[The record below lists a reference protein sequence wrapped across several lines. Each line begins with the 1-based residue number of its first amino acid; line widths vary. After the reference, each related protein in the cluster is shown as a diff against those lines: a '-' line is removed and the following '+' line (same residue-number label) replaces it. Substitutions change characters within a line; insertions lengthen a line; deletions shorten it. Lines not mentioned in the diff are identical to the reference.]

1 MLSQKPRLPATLAG
15 MQRGSTQPPSSL
27 WIGCG
32 LALLGVGLSVL
43 QSRRQQETI
52 RQQASLL
59 SQAQKLLVSRDSM
72 TFQALSLPVQQ
83 LDEPD
88 LGILDDRIPDLDPLT
103 PEGYFDGIDPLTA
116 GALADAGI
124 G

>member
-1 MLSQKPRLPATLAG
+1 
-15 MQRGSTQPPSSL
+15 
-27 WIGCG
+27 
-32 LALLGVGLSVL
+32 
-43 QSRRQQETI
+43 
-52 RQQASLL
+52 
-59 SQAQKLLVSRDSM
+59 M
-72 TFQALSLPVQQ
+72 TFQALSLQQ

-88 LGILDDRIPDLDPLT
+88 LGILDDRIPDLDTQT